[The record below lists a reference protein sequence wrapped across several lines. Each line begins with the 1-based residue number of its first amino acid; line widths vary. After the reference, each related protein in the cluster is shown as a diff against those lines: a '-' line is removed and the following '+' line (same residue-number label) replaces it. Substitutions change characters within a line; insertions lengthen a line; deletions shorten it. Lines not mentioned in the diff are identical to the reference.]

1 MELPVDQAI
10 VVEGRCC
17 SVATDASDGGGRA
30 PKPRNEVPRMRV
42 GEGGEGGR
50 KV

>member
-10 VVEGRCC
+10 VVEGHCC
-17 SVATDASDGGGRA
+17 SVATSDGGGRA